1 MAHISLSAQR
11 IKKQYGGVTAL
22 ADGDLDVR
30 GGEVVALLGA
40 NGSGKSTLGKIITGV
55 AAPDGGT
62 LNVDGAT
69 VDFRSPLD
77 ARRLGITAV
86 YQELSLV
93 PDMTVAENIWLGHEP
108 RRWGDW
114 GGGVDRRRTRAE
126 TQALLDLFAGTVQ
139 PSLTPDALVADLPP
153 DERQIVEIL
162 KAISRDPRLV
172 ILDEATA
179 SLDSQQVDRLFN
191 LVGEW
196 KTDGLA
202 IVFVSHRMEEI
213 FRVADRASVL
223 RSGETVASV
232 GVAETSEAELVRQMI
247 GETSPTKLAVGS
259 PGTSTNGPVAEAPPE
274 TPRALAAVDEA
285 TASTIRLSV
294 QNLRAGLLDGV
305 DLTLRDG
312 ELLGL
317 GGLRGQGQEELLLA
331 LFGALPFEGDISLAG
346 EAVRFAH
353 PREAMRA
360 GVAYVPGDRASQG
373 LLLSRSILENLHL
386 PSWSRFGLPLDM
398 RRAHSEANRVVDDL
412 GLVMGG
418 LHLPVSSLSGG
429 NAQKVVLGKW
439 LLRDPKLLLLDDPTK
454 GVDVGAK
461 AEFYRLLVELRAAG
475 TAVLF
480 YSSDDDELLHL
491 CDRVLVLH
499 DGRVRAE
506 LSGDGLTKSNLVA
519 ASVGAGA

>member
-1 MAHISLSAQR
+1 MSNISLSAQN
-11 IKKQYGGVTAL
+11 IEKHYGGVTAL
-22 ADGDLDVR
+22 VDGDLDVR

-55 AAPDGGT
+55 VAPDGGR
-62 LNVDGAT
+62 LHVDGAT
-69 VDFRSPLD
+69 VDFRSPLE

-86 YQELSLV
+86 YQELSLM
-93 PDMTVAENIWLGHEP
+93 PDMTVAENVWLGHEP
-108 RRWGDW
+108 LRLGR
-114 GGGVDRRRTRAE
+114 VDTRRTRSE

-139 PSLTPDALVADLPP
+139 SSLTPDALVADLPP
-153 DERQIVEIL
+153 DERQIVEII
-162 KAISRDPRLV
+162 KAISRQPRLV

-179 SLDSQQVDRLFN
+179 SLDSQQVDRLFD
-191 LVGEW
+191 LVGRW
-196 KTDGLA
+196 KDDGLA

-223 RSGETVASV
+223 RSGRTVASV
-232 GVAETSEAELVRQMI
+232 DVDETSEAELVRQMI
-247 GETSPTKLAVGS
+247 GEASPTELAAGS
-259 PGTSTNGPVAEAPPE
+259 PGTSTSDSVAEAPP
-274 TPRALAAVDEA
+274 PQSGALAVADET
-285 TASTIRLSV
+285 TASPLRLHV
-294 QNLRAGLLDGV
+294 QSLRAGLLDGV

-331 LFGALPFEGDISLAG
+331 LFGAIASEGEIKLAG
-346 EAVRFAH
+346 EAVKFSH
-353 PREAMRA
+353 PRAAMRA
-360 GVAYVPGDRASQG
+360 SVAYVPGDRASQG

-386 PSWSRFGLPLDM
+386 PSWSRFGLPL
-398 RRAHSEANRVVDDL
+398 RIGRARDEANRVVADL
-412 GLVMGG
+412 QLVMGG

-480 YSSDDDELLHL
+480 YSSDDDELLQL

-506 LSGDGLTKSNLVA
+506 LRGESLTKGNLVA